1 MIRVMAVCLLV
12 GIVLF
17 AFIVFLWLTVWP
29 RG

>member
-1 MIRVMAVCLLV
+1 MIRVGVICLLV
-12 GIVLF
+12 GLSLL